1 MIGFL
6 IKLAVLL
13 VVGVLAYNY
22 FFGTSEEKT
31 QSAKT
36 FGQMKEVA
44 VSVGQLAKSE
54 KEKFDAGKYDAA
66 LDKLGATYKKLREG
80 AQKLDAGLLKRIDD
94 LETRKHDLKQE
105 LDGIQH
111 ADADAASGKSRDQ
124 AAKQER
130 RKESLQ
136 RELDKLE
143 RDSEALLRESQT
155 DKARR

>member
-6 IKLAVLL
+6 IKLAVLV

-22 FFGTSEEKT
+22 FFGSDEEKA

-54 KEKFDAGKYDAA
+54 KEKFNAGKYDTA
-66 LDKLGATYKKLREG
+66 LEKLGATYKKLREG
-80 AQKLDAGLLKRIDD
+80 AQKLDAGLLRRIGELEKRKGA
-94 LETRKHDLKQE
+94 LQKE
-105 LDGIQH
+105 LDGIQ
-111 ADADAASGKSRDQ
+111 AAETASGQSGEQ
-124 AAKQER
+124 TAKQER

-143 RDSEALLRESQT
+143 RDSEALLKESEAGKT
-155 DKARR
+155 GR

>member
-6 IKLAVLL
+6 IKLAVLV

-22 FFGTSEEKT
+22 FFGTGEEKA
-31 QSAKT
+31 QSART

-54 KEKFDAGKYDAA
+54 KEKFNAGKYDTA
-66 LDKLGATYKKLREG
+66 LEKLGATYKKLRES
-80 AQKLDAGLLKRIDD
+80 AQKLDAGLLKRIGE
-94 LETRKHDLKQE
+94 LEKRKGELQKE
-105 LDGIQH
+105 LDGIQG
-111 ADADAASGKSRDQ
+111 ADAASGKSPEQ

-143 RDSEALLRESQT
+143 RDSEALLKESQA
-155 DKARR
+155 DKTGR

>member
-1 MIGFL
+1 MIGFV
-6 IKLAVLL
+6 IKLAVLV

-22 FFGTSEEKT
+22 FFGTGEEKA

-66 LDKLGATYKKLREG
+66 LDKLGAAYKKLREG
-80 AQKLDAGLLKRIDD
+80 TQKLDAGLLKRINE
-94 LETRKHDLKQE
+94 LEQRKRDLKKE
-105 LDGIQH
+105 LDGIH
-111 ADADAASGKSRDQ
+111 DAEATSGKSREQ

-136 RELDKLE
+136 HEMDKLE
-143 RDSEALLRESQT
+143 RDSEALLKESA
-155 DKARR
+155 DKAGR

>member
-6 IKLAVLL
+6 IKLAVL
-13 VVGVLAYNY
+13 VVVSVLAYNY
-22 FFGTSEEKT
+22 FFGSDEEKA

-54 KEKFDAGKYDAA
+54 KEKFDAGKYDTA

-80 AQKLDAGLLKRIDD
+80 TQKLDAGLLERINELEKRKSE
-94 LETRKHDLKQE
+94 LQRE
-105 LDGIQH
+105 LDGIQG
-111 ADADAASGKSRDQ
+111 AAPAKSPEQ

-143 RDSEALLRESQT
+143 LDSEALLKDSQA
-155 DKARR
+155 DKASR

>member
-6 IKLAVLL
+6 AKLAVLV

-22 FFGTSEEKT
+22 FFGTSEEKA

-36 FGQMKEVA
+36 FGQMREVA

-54 KEKFDAGKYDAA
+54 KEKFDAGKYDTA

-80 AQKLDAGLLKRIDD
+80 AQKMDAGLLKRIGELEQRKSD
-94 LETRKHDLKQE
+94 LRKE
-105 LDGIQH
+105 LDGIQ
-111 ADADAASGKSRDQ
+111 DADAASGKSREQ

-130 RKESLQ
+130 RKESL
-136 RELDKLE
+136 RSEMDKLE
-143 RDSEALLRESQT
+143 RDSEALLKESQA
-155 DKARR
+155 DKTSR

>member
-1 MIGFL
+1 MIGFV
-6 IKLAVLL
+6 IKLAVLV

-22 FFGTSEEKT
+22 FFGTGEEKA

-54 KEKFDAGKYDAA
+54 KEKFDAGKYDTA

-80 AQKLDAGLLKRIDD
+80 AQKLDAGLLKRIGE
-94 LETRKHDLKQE
+94 LEQRKGELQKE
-105 LDGIQH
+105 LDGIQG
-111 ADADAASGKSRDQ
+111 ADAASGKSPEQ

-143 RDSEALLRESQT
+143 RDSEALLKESA
-155 DKARR
+155 DKAGR